1 MNGPNA
7 ILSKLAALKNL
18 PTLPHILLKLIEAC
32 NNDNPDLNA
41 IGAIVNTDPV
51 LSAKILKLVNS
62 AHMGLRRKVE
72 AVTQAVMLLGT
83 TGIKNIAICAA
94 VYEAFASPKTGGRFD
109 LKQFWWHSLR
119 CACLAKHMASDW
131 NGCHPDEAFL
141 AGLLHDIGKALLW
154 IHFRKS
160 YDALLESSGHDK
172 GLMLAGEARLGATH
186 AEVGAWLLDRWQLGS
201 SISDCVR
208 YHHETPDRIAQAF
221 PLVQTIHA
229 ANLLCQDTED
239 GLRRGLASVNQL
251 LGRDPLQCHRLV
263 AKSDQEARAVAR
275 WLDIDID
282 SILTS
287 DGQSDDEDR
296 AVQDRL
302 TGDVRHL
309 ALTVGTLESF
319 LAAEGQGSILK
330 CIADAFQ
337 ILFDTQRSLF
347 FLMDETRDALVG
359 HMLDP
364 AGGGYVK
371 HPRLTVSMKMT
382 ATLLVRALVEQ
393 HPLDSVG
400 TGSDGLT
407 VIDEQLKRLLGGAAL
422 CCLPLIAHNHPIGV
436 LALGVPNDR
445 LPHRSENTGLL
456 NLLLHQGASALHL
469 EDLRR
474 RQLQRVQATR
484 IEASI
489 DLARRV
495 VHEVNN
501 PLGIIKNYL
510 KVLGMK
516 MAAAGMEDRET
527 QIISQEISR
536 ISRLLK
542 KLTAFS
548 TPESPGEARTDLNA
562 LLLDLLALTQA
573 PLLSDANISI
583 HSDLEPNLPK
593 VVIDP
598 DNLKQVLINLI
609 RNAADAISPRGGRIE
624 IRARH
629 LAPPLGD
636 APSRGANA
644 AGGQIEVV
652 IRDDGPGIPQA
663 VREKLFDPYVS
674 TKGGAH
680 SGLGLAIVYHII
692 QSFHGS
698 IVCESAPD
706 HGTAFTI
713 VLPAE
718 KISTTPSG
726 EAPR

>member
-1 MNGPNA
+1 
-7 ILSKLAALKNL
+7 
-18 PTLPHILLKLIEAC
+18 
-32 NNDNPDLNA
+32 
-41 IGAIVNTDPV
+41 
-51 LSAKILKLVNS
+51 
-62 AHMGLRRKVE
+62 
-72 AVTQAVMLLGT
+72 
-83 TGIKNIAICAA
+83 
-94 VYEAFASPKTGGRFD
+94 
-109 LKQFWWHSLR
+109 
-119 CACLAKHMASDW
+119 
-131 NGCHPDEAFL
+131 
-141 AGLLHDIGKALLW
+141 
-154 IHFRKS
+154 
-160 YDALLESSGHDK
+160 
-172 GLMLAGEARLGATH
+172 
-186 AEVGAWLLDRWQLGS
+186 
-201 SISDCVR
+201 
-208 YHHETPDRIAQAF
+208 
-221 PLVQTIHA
+221 
-229 ANLLCQDTED
+229 
-239 GLRRGLASVNQL
+239 
-251 LGRDPLQCHRLV
+251 
-263 AKSDQEARAVAR
+263 
-275 WLDIDID
+275 
-282 SILTS
+282 
-287 DGQSDDEDR
+287 
-296 AVQDRL
+296 
-302 TGDVRHL
+302 
-309 ALTVGTLESF
+309 
-319 LAAEGQGSILK
+319 
-330 CIADAFQ
+330 
-337 ILFDTQRSLF
+337 
-347 FLMDETRDALVG
+347 
-359 HMLDP
+359 
-364 AGGGYVK
+364 
-371 HPRLTVSMKMT
+371 
-382 ATLLVRALVEQ
+382 
-393 HPLDSVG
+393 
-400 TGSDGLT
+400 
-407 VIDEQLKRLLGGAAL
+407 
-422 CCLPLIAHNHPIGV
+422 
-436 LALGVPNDR
+436 LALGVPNDC
-445 LPHRSENTGLL
+445 LPHRSENAGLL

-624 IRARH
+624 IRTRH